1 MQRWG
6 VGQLIFHHVYRSISG
21 CFLNA
26 ISKLVCL
33 TIELFAFN
41 THIWWGSHLFSL
53 VTGITAWIPI
63 CILIVFCSVLTHPCH
78 NFNMVCLNQ
87 RLDQGGYKYYNVNAG
102 IANLAIRVESIQS
115 IISVCM
121 LYGPYWPMQA
131 LMIDIM
137 LRQITSTT
145 HMIMGPFS

>member
-1 MQRWG
+1 
-6 VGQLIFHHVYRSISG
+6 
-21 CFLNA
+21 
-26 ISKLVCL
+26 
-33 TIELFAFN
+33 
-41 THIWWGSHLFSL
+41 
-53 VTGITAWIPI
+53 
-63 CILIVFCSVLTHPCH
+63 
-78 NFNMVCLNQ
+78 MVRLNQ

-131 LMIDIM
+131 LMIDIL